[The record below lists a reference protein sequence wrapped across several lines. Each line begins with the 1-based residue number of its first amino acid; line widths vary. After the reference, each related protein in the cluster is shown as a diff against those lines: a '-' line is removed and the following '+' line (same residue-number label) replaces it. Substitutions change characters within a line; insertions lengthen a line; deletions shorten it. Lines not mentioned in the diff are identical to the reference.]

1 MFWIA
6 FLILMGML
14 FLLAEV
20 LVLPGVSVGAIL
32 SLVCYG
38 GAIYMAFNGYG
49 AMAGSIVIGVIV
61 VVSIL
66 LTIYAMRSKTW
77 QRFSLKQNIDSVSNV
92 TPQCDD
98 VKVGDCGIA
107 LSRLSPMGKVVINGK
122 TYEAKS
128 TDVYIDQKSQI
139 EVVGFENSNVIVKRV
154 ENR

>member
-6 FLILMGML
+6 FLILVGML

-32 SLVCYG
+32 ALVCYG
-38 GAIYMAFNGYG
+38 GAIYMAFSGYG
-49 AMAGSIVIGVIV
+49 AMVGSIVVGIIV
-61 VVSIL
+61 VASIL
-66 LTIYAMRSKTW
+66 LTVWAMRSKTW
-77 QRFSLKQNIDSVSNV
+77 QRFSLNQNIDSVSSV
-92 TPQCDD
+92 TPQSDD

-107 LSRLSPMGKVVINGK
+107 LSRLSPMGKVIINGK

-128 TDVYIDQKSQI
+128 TDAYIDQKSAI